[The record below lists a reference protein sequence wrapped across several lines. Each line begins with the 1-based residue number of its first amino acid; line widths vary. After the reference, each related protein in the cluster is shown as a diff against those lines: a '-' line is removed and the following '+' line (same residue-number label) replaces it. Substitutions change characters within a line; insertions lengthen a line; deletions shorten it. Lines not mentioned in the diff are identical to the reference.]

1 MALST
6 LITYASG
13 ILIESANT
21 ILDETKQIRVKH
33 WYVFGSLILNLLI
46 LFFFKYWNFA
56 VGNVNAVFHALGLQ
70 LSAPEFDVLLPVGI
84 SFYTFQALSYTID
97 VYRKDIY
104 AEKNFLKYALF
115 VSFFPQLVAGPI
127 ERSKNL
133 LIQLNQKHEFNYEN
147 VKNGLLLML
156 WGLFQ
161 KIVIAD
167 RVSILVN
174 TVYHDAA
181 NYDGVPLI
189 FATLLFA
196 VQIYC
201 DFAGYSDIAIGAASV
216 MGFRLMDNFHAP
228 YLSKSVPEFWRR
240 WHISLSSWFRDY
252 LYFPLGGSRCSKH
265 KKSRNLMIVFL
276 VSGLW
281 HGASWTY
288 IIWGALNGFYQVIGS
303 YTSNIRKR
311 VTAFLKIKTDCW
323 SYRALQVVITFL
335 LIDFSW
341 IFFRASTLQD
351 SIIVIKRMLT
361 SFYPWQIFD
370 GTLLKLGLD
379 SKDFLV
385 MVISIAVLCIVDFL
399 RYRVSIRGWL
409 AEQNLIF
416 RWGVYYTAIFTL
428 ILFGVYGVGSEAS
441 QFIYFQF

>member
-1 MALST
+1 
-6 LITYASG
+6 
-13 ILIESANT
+13 
-21 ILDETKQIRVKH
+21 
-33 WYVFGSLILNLLI
+33 
-46 LFFFKYWNFA
+46 
-56 VGNVNAVFHALGLQ
+56 
-70 LSAPEFDVLLPVGI
+70 
-84 SFYTFQALSYTID
+84 
-97 VYRKDIY
+97 
-104 AEKNFLKYALF
+104 
-115 VSFFPQLVAGPI
+115 
-127 ERSKNL
+127 
-133 LIQLNQKHEFNYEN
+133 
-147 VKNGLLLML
+147 
-156 WGLFQ
+156 
-161 KIVIAD
+161 
-167 RVSILVN
+167 
-174 TVYHDAA
+174 
-181 NYDGVPLI
+181 
-189 FATLLFA
+189 
-196 VQIYC
+196 
-201 DFAGYSDIAIGAASV
+201 
-216 MGFRLMDNFHAP
+216 
-228 YLSKSVPEFWRR
+228 
-240 WHISLSSWFRDY
+240 
-252 LYFPLGGSRCSKH
+252 
-265 KKSRNLMIVFL
+265 MIVFL